1 MAKSLDQKDPGL
13 AGVIIGAMLSVV
25 LGAVLA
31 GFHLVFKPV
40 EIVKVPPK
48 DPVAGVRYY
57 VEGGGAAAAGKAWE
71 RKTEA
76 LATGRGEVGFEEGD
90 LNAWAQGTFKS
101 TPEAEEA
108 KKNATF
114 LLAPGTP
121 NLRLVGNEL
130 QLGTVAEFI
139 YFGSV
144 NKLVVQARGGFE
156 STGEGWRYAPK
167 EVYLGCLP
175 VHRIP
180 ALLELVAARFGAP
193 GGLPP
198 EVVTVLARATAIT
211 VTPEELVVRVP

>member
-1 MAKSLDQKDPGL
+1 
-13 AGVIIGAMLSVV
+13 
-25 LGAVLA
+25 
-31 GFHLVFKPV
+31 
-40 EIVKVPPK
+40 
-48 DPVAGVRYY
+48 
-57 VEGGGAAAAGKAWE
+57 
-71 RKTEA
+71 
-76 LATGRGEVGFEEGD
+76 
-90 LNAWAQGTFKS
+90 
-101 TPEAEEA
+101 
-108 KKNATF
+108 
-114 LLAPGTP
+114 
-121 NLRLVGNEL
+121 
-130 QLGTVAEFI
+130 
-139 YFGSV
+139 V